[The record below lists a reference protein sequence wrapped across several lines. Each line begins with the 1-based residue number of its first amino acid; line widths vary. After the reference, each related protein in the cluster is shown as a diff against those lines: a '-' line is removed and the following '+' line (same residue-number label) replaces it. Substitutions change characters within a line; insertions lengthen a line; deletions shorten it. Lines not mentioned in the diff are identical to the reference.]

1 MNDKVKWKVV
11 RQKLVRNEDQNKKMP
26 VSGVSRRASPHFAC
40 RFFFFF
46 LHCFPPFL
54 CTEQLL
60 LASEEEWSFLSCSS
74 VLSVNIFIYFE
85 KVSN

>member
-46 LHCFPPFL
+46 SALFP
-54 CTEQLL
+54 
-60 LASEEEWSFLSCSS
+60 SLSMHRTT
-74 VLSVNIFIYFE
+74 VVG
-85 KVSN
+85 V